1 MIRRRAQLPPPLAGQ
16 PGPFSLGANGVL
28 DDAFTK
34 AGFVNVESKV
44 VSAPVIMNSAKECVR
59 FEYESFAA
67 LHQMLGGLSD
77 AEKAAAWEEIQ
88 TELAKFEHANGFSGP
103 CELVVGVGQKPLG

>member
-1 MIRRRAQLPPPLAGQ
+1 
-16 PGPFSLGANGVL
+16 
-28 DDAFTK
+28 
-34 AGFVNVESKV
+34 
-44 VSAPVIMNSAKECVR
+44 
-59 FEYESFAA
+59 
-67 LHQMLGGLSD
+67 MLGGLSD